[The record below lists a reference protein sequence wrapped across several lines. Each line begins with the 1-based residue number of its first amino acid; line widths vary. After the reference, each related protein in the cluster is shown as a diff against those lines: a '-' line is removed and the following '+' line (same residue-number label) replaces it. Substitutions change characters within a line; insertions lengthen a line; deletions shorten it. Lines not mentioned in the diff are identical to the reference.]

1 MSFAMMCQRP
11 GALEGGDATEEEEP
25 SILVYKEFD
34 GGVQK
39 QT

>member
-11 GALEGGDATEEEEP
+11 GALEGDATEEEEP
-25 SILVYKEFD
+25 SVLVHKELE
-34 GGVQK
+34 GRVQK